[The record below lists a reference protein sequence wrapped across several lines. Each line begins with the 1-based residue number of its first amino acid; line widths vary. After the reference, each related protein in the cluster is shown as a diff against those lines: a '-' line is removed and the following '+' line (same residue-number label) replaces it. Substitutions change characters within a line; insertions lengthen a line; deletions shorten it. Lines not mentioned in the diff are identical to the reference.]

1 MTPSVIA
8 RQFDARAEVIG
19 PWRQTGNINQDCFHV
34 RLSDGEGI
42 LQRLNTDVFPNAEI
56 VMDNAVRWAT
66 AQPVSVEFLRADA
79 SYWVVNRNQYWRMMR
94 KIEGG
99 NSYFRLD
106 ETRDPVAYA
115 RGLGSA
121 LARAHGYAASLDP
134 RDFAVSLPGFRDPH
148 HYWRQHQVAT
158 ETGWPDRISEM
169 GPEIQFLE
177 DRRHLMITV
186 RDQTLIGRIRET
198 VIHGDTKIENFLFD
212 ENGKVIALVDLDTV
226 MAGSWLM
233 DWGDM
238 MRSLTNPVGEK
249 ADPSEV
255 VFADDVYRV
264 AREGYL
270 MAAQAPET
278 ETRLMETAALGVT
291 LEQAIRFLSDYL
303 RGDTYYRL
311 GPNGPPDL
319 NRTRARVQ
327 IELARQME
335 GALTITTPT
344 AEA

>member
-1 MTPSVIA
+1 MQLTPLAIA
-8 RQFDARAEVIG
+8 RLFDARAEVIG

-66 AQPVSVEFLRADA
+66 AQPVSVEFLRAEA
-79 SYWVVNRNQYWRMMR
+79 SYWVVNRDQYWRMMR

-99 NSYFRLD
+99 NSFFRLD
-106 ETRDPVAYA
+106 ETRDPVACA
-115 RGLGSA
+115 HALGSA
-121 LARAHGYAASLDP
+121 LASAHGYAASLDP
-134 RDFAVSLPGFRDPH
+134 RVFAVSLPGFRDPH

-158 ETGWPDRISEM
+158 EAGWPERIAEM
-169 GPEIQFLE
+169 AKEIQFVE
-177 DRRHLMITV
+177 ERRHMMMTV

-198 VIHGDTKIENFLFD
+198 VIHGDTKIENFLFGD
-212 ENGKVIALVDLDTV
+212 HGKVIALVDLDTV

-249 ADPSEV
+249 ADPGEV

-270 MAAQAPET
+270 SAARAPES
-278 ETRLMETAALGVT
+278 EIALMKTAALGVT
-291 LEQAIRFLSDYL
+291 LEQATRFLSDYL

-311 GPNGPPDL
+311 GPSDPPDL

-335 GALTITTPT
+335 AALAIT
-344 AEA
+344 

>member
-8 RQFDARAEVIG
+8 CQFDARAEVIG

-34 RLSDGEGI
+34 RLADGEGI
-42 LQRLNTDVFPNAEI
+42 LQRLNTNVFPNAEI
-56 VMDNAVRWAT
+56 VMDNAVRWAA
-66 AQPVSVEFLRADA
+66 AQPVSVEFLRAGA
-79 SYWVVNRNQYWRMMR
+79 SYWVVNRDQYWRMMR

-106 ETRDPVAYA
+106 ETSDPVGYA
-115 RGLGSA
+115 HSLGSA
-121 LARAHGYAASLDP
+121 LAVAHRHANELNP

-158 ETGWPDRISEM
+158 ETGWPERIQEMASEI
-169 GPEIQFLE
+169 EFVE
-177 DRRHLMITV
+177 DRRHLMMTV

-212 ENGKVIALVDLDTV
+212 DQGRPIALVDLDTV

-255 VFADDVYRV
+255 VFAEDVYRV
-264 AREGYL
+264 ARDGYL
-270 MAAQAPET
+270 SEAHAPANEI
-278 ETRLMETAALGVT
+278 ELMEKAALGVT
-291 LEQAIRFLSDYL
+291 LEQATRFLSDYM

-311 GPNGPPDL
+311 GPSDPPDL
-319 NRTRARVQ
+319 NRTRAQVQ

-335 GALTITTPT
+335 ATLAIT
-344 AEA
+344 